1 MRTLMVSLAVGTL
14 FGFCQERVTAAEAQT
29 AKSYVFVKESQA
41 KSDPMLNDA
50 AAFLEKNNV
59 IFLAT
64 YDGQSARVRP
74 VRYTVILD
82 NKLAVA
88 SSTKKEL
95 SQQIARNPYVEIS
108 AVAAD
113 GGGFVRFKGKAEV
126 CGDADIKAKF
136 LTDHP
141 KFKKLFG
148 DAFVLYLISPEK
160 VGLFPMKKG
169 CKPETKTY
177 AP

>member
-1 MRTLMVSLAVGTL
+1 MRMWMFLLAVPAL
-14 FGFCQERVTAAEAQT
+14 FGFCQEGAPAAGRQD
-29 AKSYVFVKESQA
+29 AKSYVFVKEPKA

-88 SSTKKEL
+88 TSTKKEL
-95 SQQIARNPYVEIS
+95 SQQIAKNPFVEVS
-108 AVAAD
+108 AVASD
-113 GGGFVRFKGKAEV
+113 GSAFLRYKGKAVV
-126 CGDADIKAKF
+126 CGDAAIRSLF
-136 LTDHP
+136 LAEHP
-141 KFKKLFG
+141 KFQKLYG
-148 DAFVLYLISPEK
+148 DSFVLYLIEPAQ
-160 VGLFPMKKG
+160 VGLFPMKKDAL
-169 CKPETKTY
+169 PETKTY